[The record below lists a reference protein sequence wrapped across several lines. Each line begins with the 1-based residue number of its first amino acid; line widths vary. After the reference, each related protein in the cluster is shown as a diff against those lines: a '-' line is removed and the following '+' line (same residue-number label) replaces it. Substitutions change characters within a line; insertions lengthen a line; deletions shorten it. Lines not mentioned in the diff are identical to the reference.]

1 MRPLNICIISQE
13 FPPHTNW
20 GGIAAYNS
28 DLARMFCQLG
38 HDVTVVSRAEKGA
51 PRFEILTSGAKVWRI
66 GKPIKRKYFIGRTLD
81 RIFHAIDVERKVKD
95 LDAQKRFDVIETTEA
110 GLEGERLLRDEH
122 FRSRMVIQCN
132 GSNALGV
139 MPDNWLAFIHWFDW
153 KWSFAREK
161 NSITLARHVL
171 VTTDATRQFL
181 IDQGVEDSKI
191 HLIFQGIDT
200 RRFSL
205 GNASSNSWLEVGFAG
220 RLERRKGIDYVWK
233 VMELIGPNARIR
245 FHFTGAIHPSM
256 GSEVKENMNRFRDFA
271 TYHGTCQPEDMPLF
285 YHSLHVLLQPS
296 RFENFGLV
304 YVEGMASGLIVFA
317 GIGGGGSEIIETG
330 RTGFLIDPDGDPELT
345 AKKLREIAANLPKFD
360 GLRHSAREEVKQRFS
375 LETCAYLK
383 IDYYRERIVSQPH

>member
-13 FPPHTNW
+13 FPPYTNW

-28 DLARMFCQLG
+28 DLVRMFCLLG
-38 HDVTVVSRAEKGA
+38 HRVTVISRAEKGA
-51 PRFEILTSGAKVWRI
+51 PKFERLPSGAEVWRI
-66 GKPIKRKYFIGRTLD
+66 GKPIKRKYFIGRTVD
-81 RIFHAIDVERKVKD
+81 RILHAIDVERKVKG

-110 GLEGERLLRDEH
+110 GLEGEHLLRDKC

-139 MPDNWLAFIHWFDW
+139 IPDGPLAFFHGLDW

-161 NSITLARHVL
+161 NLISLAHHIL

-181 IDQGVEDSKI
+181 LDQGVEESKM

-200 RRFSL
+200 QRFSP
-205 GNASSNSWLEVGFAG
+205 ADKPSSPLLEVGFAG
-220 RLERRKGIDYVWK
+220 RLERRKGIDYIWR
-233 VMELIGPNARIR
+233 VMEKIGPDACIR

-256 GSEVKENMNRFRDFA
+256 SAEVKDAMNRFKDFA
-271 TYHGTCQPEDMPLF
+271 TYHGSCRPEDMPHF
-285 YHSLHVLLQPS
+285 YHSLDVLLQPS

-317 GIGGGGSEIIETG
+317 GIGGGGSEIIESG
-330 RTGFLIDPDGDPELT
+330 RTGFLIDPDGDAELT
-345 AKKLREIAANLPKFD
+345 AAKLKEIVANNRKFD
-360 GLRHSAREEVKQRFS
+360 SLRQNAREEVRRRFS
-375 LETCAYLK
+375 LETCARLK
-383 IDYYRERIVSQPH
+383 IDYYNNQVVRQHH